1 MGEVIKFAARRKL
14 TAPQSAL
21 PKGPTCADVAAFLAQ
36 LEHGGLRCAGT
47 RPAGNGHEVDLE
59 LWGRRRLTILTN
71 TLRMTP
77 DRIDTALRTAATRLR
92 EQAQGRGVLD
102 LKLFRQ
108 RWLETAEALVI
119 CTTPPCLP
127 ESLEH
132 ALDDVA
138 AALLVLQAAPAIWAA
153 AWDAAEGRQQAGG

>member
-14 TAPQSAL
+14 TAPQSAS

-36 LEHGGLRCAGT
+36 LERGGLCCAGT

-77 DRIDTALRTAATRLR
+77 DRIDTALRAAATRLR
-92 EQAQGRGVLD
+92 EQAEGKGVLD
-102 LKLFRQ
+102 ITLFRQ
-108 RWLETAEALVI
+108 RWLEMAEVLFA
-119 CTTPPCLP
+119 CTTPPCVP
-127 ESLEH
+127 EALER
-132 ALDDVA
+132 ALDDAA